1 MNDVTSGLMADL
13 AKGPVSIRSQ
23 GFFAFAFR
31 FVVLLGL
38 TCVLG
43 LAAVSSSH
51 SVGMRAIYMFSATAG
66 VFVLLPSSLAIRFCA
81 KGLPELTLTSEG
93 FIYHRV
99 SPTLVRWTDVISCFV
114 TDVGATS
121 SAKTLVVILTPGIIE
136 HLEMSRLMRL
146 MYLRQS
152 RFMIADIDAPIHE
165 LAEVFERQREIVQQS
180 SEQRSATHQ

>member
-1 MNDVTSGLMADL
+1 MADL

-38 TCVLG
+38 TCALG
-43 LAAVSSSH
+43 FAAVSSSH
-51 SVGMRAIYMFSATAG
+51 SVGLRAIYMFSAAAG
-66 VFVLLPSSLAIRFCA
+66 TLVLLPTSLKIRFYA
-81 KGLPELTLTSEG
+81 KGLPELTLISEG

-114 TDVGATS
+114 TDVGPIS
-121 SAKTLVVILTPGIIE
+121 SARTLVVILKPGVIE
-136 HLEMSRLMRL
+136 HLEMPRLMRL

-152 RFMIADIDAPIHE
+152 RLVIGDVETPIHE
-165 LAEVFERQREIVQQS
+165 LAEVFERQRKIVQQ
-180 SEQRSATHQ
+180 AANTKG

>member
-31 FVVLLGL
+31 FVGLLGL

-51 SVGMRAIYMFSATAG
+51 SVGLRAIYMFSATAG

-99 SPTLVRWTDVISCFV
+99 SPTLVRWTDVIACFV

-121 SAKTLVVILTPGIIE
+121 SAKTLSG
-136 HLEMSRLMRL
+136 HS
-146 MYLRQS
+146 
-152 RFMIADIDAPIHE
+152 DAWHYRAPRN
-165 LAEVFERQREIVQQS
+165 VS
-180 SEQRSATHQ
+180 SYAFDVSSPKQIYDCRY